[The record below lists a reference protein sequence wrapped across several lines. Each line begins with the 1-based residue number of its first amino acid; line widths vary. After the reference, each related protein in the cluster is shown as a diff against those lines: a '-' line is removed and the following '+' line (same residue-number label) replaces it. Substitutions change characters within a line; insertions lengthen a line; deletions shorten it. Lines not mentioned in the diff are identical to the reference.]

1 MRKGRSVHSPNP
13 NVADVAAL
21 IGDPTRAAMLLTL
34 LSGTAH
40 SASELAY
47 RGGASPQAASA
58 HLRKLMEGGLLT
70 VAVSGRQ
77 RLYRLAT
84 REVAQAIEALSSIAA
99 PPCIAALTQSIA
111 AERLREA
118 RTCYDHLAGRLGVA
132 VTDAL
137 VTRGALHANGSEF
150 HLTPRGE
157 RFFADLEIDV
167 LTLRHG
173 RRELARACMDWTER
187 RPHLAG
193 SLGKALL
200 DCFVANR
207 WIARFTEDRYVRL
220 TEHGQRV
227 VPRLFGMHLPRHTS
241 GAREPFQM

>member
-1 MRKGRSVHSPNP
+1 MRRRRSFHSPHP
-13 NVADVAAL
+13 NIASVAAL

-34 LSGTAH
+34 LSGAAH

-47 RGGASPQAASA
+47 RGAASPQAASA
-58 HLRKLMEGGLLT
+58 HLRKLADGGLLT

-84 REVAQAIEALSSIAA
+84 REVAQAIEALSSIAG
-99 PPCIAALTQSIA
+99 PPQIAALTQSIA

-137 VTRGALHANGSEF
+137 LGRGALHANGSEF
-150 HLTPRGE
+150 QVTSRGE
-157 RFFADLEIDV
+157 RFFGGLEIDV
-167 LTLRHG
+167 PALRHG
-173 RRELARACMDWTER
+173 RREFTRACMDWTER

-200 DCFVANR
+200 DRFVANR
-207 WIARFTEDRYVRL
+207 WIVRGPEDRYVQL
-220 TEHGQRV
+220 TERGQRMV
-227 VPRLFGMHLPRHTS
+227 SRLFGIRVRGHTKH
-241 GAREPFQM
+241 AREPFQV